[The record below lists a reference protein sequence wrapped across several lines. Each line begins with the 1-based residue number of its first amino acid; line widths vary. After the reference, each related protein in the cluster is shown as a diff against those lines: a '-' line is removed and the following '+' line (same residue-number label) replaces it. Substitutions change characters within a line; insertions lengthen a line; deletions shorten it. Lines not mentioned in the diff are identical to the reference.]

1 MRGKYNVKRHAV
13 EQPLDP
19 SYRIIPLTQNKNALV
34 STHRYD
40 ELALWT
46 WCVYK
51 CKANNSYYAVRGGKK
66 GETKT
71 VPMHIHIMG
80 RLGCEIDHINGDSL
94 DNRDENLRPATESQ
108 NLANRGKQRNNTSG
122 YKGVAR
128 NNKTDWM
135 ASIQFHGKHLF
146 IGNFKDKIPAARAY
160 DRKAIE
166 LFGEFAY
173 TNFPVADYD

>member
-40 ELALWT
+40 ELVLWT

-66 GETKT
+66 GET
-71 VPMHIHIMG
+71 
-80 RLGCEIDHINGDSL
+80 
-94 DNRDENLRPATESQ
+94 
-108 NLANRGKQRNNTSG
+108 RG
-122 YKGVAR
+122 V
-128 NNKTDWM
+128 
-135 ASIQFHGKHLF
+135 
-146 IGNFKDKIPAARAY
+146 
-160 DRKAIE
+160 
-166 LFGEFAY
+166 
-173 TNFPVADYD
+173 